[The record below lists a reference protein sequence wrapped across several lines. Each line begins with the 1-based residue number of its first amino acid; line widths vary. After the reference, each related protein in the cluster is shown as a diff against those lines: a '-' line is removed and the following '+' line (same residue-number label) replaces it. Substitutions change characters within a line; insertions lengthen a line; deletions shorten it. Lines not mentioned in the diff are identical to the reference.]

1 MTQDVQTLHAM
12 QPNKNPKT
20 PSTFYTKTLALL
32 RPSQRLL
39 LHRLL
44 KHLQRQRRLVKR
56 HLVPG
61 PKHPQE
67 AQVVDRLERAALG
80 AVDRV
85 GGQGLGRKGRRA
97 GVGDCVGGRE
107 AAEPVADPV
116 GVAGPDADADA
127 ALDDGGEGGEEVA
140 GIWRKEMFVSWG
152 FCRRGKVSGL
162 TVACGGELVVGGVW
176 TLGICCFGTD
186 CTRDRR
192 LVQVVD
198 VGLWWV
204 GVVAWST
211 NVVYIKVVRCDT
223 AVCRGSA
230 EGTLNV
236 AVAGVVGILTGCI

>member
-1 MTQDVQTLHAM
+1 MHAM
-12 QPNKNPKT
+12 QNPSRTEKPPT
-20 PSTFYTKTLALL
+20 YTQKKKHLLL

-61 PKHPQE
+61 PKHPQK
-67 AQVVDRLERAALG
+67 AQIVDRLERAALG

-85 GGQGLGRKGRRA
+85 RGQGLGRKGRGA

-116 GVAGPDADADA
+116 GVAGPDDDADA

-140 GIWRKEMFVSWG
+140 GVWGVLVRAFVEGEEIW
-152 FCRRGKVSGL
+152 L
-162 TVACGGELVVGGVW
+162 TVARGGELVVGSVG

-186 CTRDRR
+186 CTRDRW
-192 LVQVVD
+192 LV
-198 VGLWWV
+198 
-204 GVVAWST
+204 
-211 NVVYIKVVRCDT
+211 
-223 AVCRGSA
+223 
-230 EGTLNV
+230 
-236 AVAGVVGILTGCI
+236 

>member
-1 MTQDVQTLHAM
+1 MHAM
-12 QPNKNPKT
+12 QNPSRTEKNPLYKKK
-20 PSTFYTKTLALL
+20 PNSSPLLL

-67 AQVVDRLERAALG
+67 AQIVDRLERAALG

-85 GGQGLGRKGRRA
+85 GGQGLGRKGRGA

-116 GVAGPDADADA
+116 GIAGPDDDADA

-140 GIWRKEMFVSWG
+140 GVWGVLVRAFVE
-152 FCRRGKVSGL
+152 RGKKRFGL
-162 TVACGGELVVGGVW
+162 TVARGGELVVGSVR

-186 CTRDRR
+186 CTRDRW
-192 LVQVVD
+192 LV
-198 VGLWWV
+198 
-204 GVVAWST
+204 
-211 NVVYIKVVRCDT
+211 
-223 AVCRGSA
+223 
-230 EGTLNV
+230 
-236 AVAGVVGILTGCI
+236 